1 MKDYM
6 NFCLI
11 IKENKY
17 GEFCPLLIYSLVAQM
32 VKCLPTMR
40 EARVQS

>member
-1 MKDYM
+1 MR
-6 NFCLI
+6 
-11 IKENKY
+11 
-17 GEFCPLLIYSLVAQM
+17 LLVSILDPDFISSNTYLAMSLVAQM